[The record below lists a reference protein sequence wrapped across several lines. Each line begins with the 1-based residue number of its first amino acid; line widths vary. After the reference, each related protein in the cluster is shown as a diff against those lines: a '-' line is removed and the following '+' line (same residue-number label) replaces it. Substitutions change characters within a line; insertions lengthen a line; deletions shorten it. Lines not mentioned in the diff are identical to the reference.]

1 MMNFEREHKIAFAR
15 VITDLIEADFVV
27 EADEMKFFENVISTD
42 LFSISDAML
51 VEAKKM
57 ERYRATIDEYYA
69 FKTEFSDSKYLKE
82 ADKYYKEAAKFL
94 NEW

>member
-57 ERYRATIDEYYA
+57 DFSRALSVLKGVAE
-69 FKTEFSDSKYLKE
+69 KVSYL
-82 ADKYYKEAAKFL
+82 
-94 NEW
+94 